1 MEKINES
8 GLEILK
14 GEKLVVVDNL
24 GRNTSEYFDFCEGLL
39 KKGYKIMTLNNYM
52 SGGQGWKAVLSIPD
66 K

>member
-1 MEKINES
+1 MEIINES

-24 GRNTSEYFDFCEGLL
+24 GLNTKGFFDFVEGLL
-39 KKGYKIMTLNNYM
+39 KKEYKIITLNNYFANG
-52 SGGQGWKAVLSIPD
+52 SGWKAVLSIPD

>member
-24 GRNTSEYFDFCEGLL
+24 QTNTLGFFDFCDGLL
-39 KKGYKIMTLNNYM
+39 KKGYKIITINNY
-52 SGGQGWKAVLSIPD
+52 GVGNNGWKAVLSLPD